1 MSVGDEAACSITFV
15 RRLVFDDI
23 VPESN
28 RNGNGKLAS
37 AGAIVGFLVMMC
49 MDVGLG

>member
-1 MSVGDEAACSITFV
+1 MIYV
-15 RRLVFDDI
+15 VFDDI
-23 VPESN
+23 VPEAQV
-28 RNGNGKLAS
+28 NGNKKLAS